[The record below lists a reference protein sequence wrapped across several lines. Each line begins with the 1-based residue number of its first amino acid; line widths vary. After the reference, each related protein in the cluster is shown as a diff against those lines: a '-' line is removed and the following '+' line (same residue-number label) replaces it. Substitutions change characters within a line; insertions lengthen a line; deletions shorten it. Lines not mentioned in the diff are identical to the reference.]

1 MTNLVPGGA
10 WLGVGVPGGQHCL
23 RRSQP
28 WGDRQVR
35 NQPGGSV
42 STVCFVGT
50 SGDPRHFL
58 TGHVNGLQP
67 RAGDLTDGSIPG
79 GGGGRGRGR
88 GEKTQHLGALVLGSS
103 IEPPTSP
110 VRYDLRDTDFQDGKT
125 ESLAACWPSS
135 RDLTWMLPVT
145 TSPFQ
150 MTVASRQRGH
160 YSLLSNGGLFFLMFC
175 SYRSVFMPE
184 THEGRYFQGNLGLVL
199 GASVMKRS
207 VCTLGFCIYVFDPK
221 MP

>member
-1 MTNLVPGGA
+1 MLRGHQWGPSSFPDRSREWSTA
-10 WLGVGVPGGQHCL
+10 QSLGL
-23 RRSQP
+23 
-28 WGDRQVR
+28 
-35 NQPGGSV
+35 
-42 STVCFVGT
+42 
-50 SGDPRHFL
+50 
-58 TGHVNGLQP
+58 
-67 RAGDLTDGSIPG
+67 DGWRYT
-79 GGGGRGRGR
+79 GGRR
-88 GEKTQHLGALVLGSS
+88 EKTQHLGVLVLDSP
-103 IEPPTSP
+103 IEPSTSP
-110 VRYDLRDTDFQDGKT
+110 VRYDLRDTDFKDGKT

-150 MTVASRQRGH
+150 MTVASWQRGH
-160 YSLLSNGGLFFLMFC
+160 YSLLSNGGLFFLTFC

-184 THEGRYFQGNLGLVL
+184 THEGRYFQGNLGLIL